1 MFLITRGEATEET
14 DKSGQSYMRKLLAGD
29 LIGASNAT
37 KKNLRYTTSVC
48 SNSIMTVVAFPL
60 QEIRAIIKVNTD
72 LQGYLYKYCLP
83 LISRTN
89 ANIDLFGSFTV
100 EDWINFRKVLDYSR
114 LQANETIKCKFGEI
128 ILDGKVK
135 CGEMIVDGPYFIP
148 WVGDERN
155 LTALTKCRILQIK
168 VKVSLDG
175 SKYLKKYT
183 FLNRVSQRPSSRTT
197 QNYFLPSTQNKHE
210 KNYFINRPLRER
222 DVSDGQSSN
231 S

>member
-1 MFLITRGEATEET
+1 
-14 DKSGQSYMRKLLAGD
+14 
-29 LIGASNAT
+29 
-37 KKNLRYTTSVC
+37 
-48 SNSIMTVVAFPL
+48 
-60 QEIRAIIKVNTD
+60 
-72 LQGYLYKYCLP
+72 
-83 LISRTN
+83 
-89 ANIDLFGSFTV
+89 
-100 EDWINFRKVLDYSR
+100 
-114 LQANETIKCKFGEI
+114 
-128 ILDGKVK
+128 
-135 CGEMIVDGPYFIP
+135 MIVDGPYFIP

-231 S
+231 SWLYIIMSLGSDRKAFSGQKEGGLSLGYDPNERLSVDEINIELDTNSNSWLTQWPKSSDCLTDVDSSSTSKGKYWLMITPRSNRASVMHATMT